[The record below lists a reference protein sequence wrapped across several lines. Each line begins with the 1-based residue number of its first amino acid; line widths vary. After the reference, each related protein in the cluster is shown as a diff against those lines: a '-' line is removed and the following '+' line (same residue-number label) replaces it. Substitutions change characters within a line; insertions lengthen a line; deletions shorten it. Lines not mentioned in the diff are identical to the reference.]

1 MGSVRDIEKARE
13 KTSPPVSPEKRTP
26 TEVERK
32 FIFHSNE
39 LIEILGLTGKRV
51 SKIGYSVVGDWWEIM
66 TTDDA

>member
-1 MGSVRDIEKARE
+1 MGSLRDIEKARE
-13 KTSPPVSPEKRTP
+13 MTSPPVSPEKRTP

-51 SKIGYSVVGDWWEIM
+51 SKVGYSAVGDWWEIM